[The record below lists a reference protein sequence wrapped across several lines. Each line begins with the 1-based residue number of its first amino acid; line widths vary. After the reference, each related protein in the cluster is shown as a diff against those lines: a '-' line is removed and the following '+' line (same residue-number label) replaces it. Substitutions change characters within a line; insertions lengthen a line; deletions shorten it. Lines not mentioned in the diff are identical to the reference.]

1 MKRLL
6 AIIFLAV
13 VLFGAYWFFFKK
25 DSHPSEAKQ
34 HAIKIKKH
42 SEEFNQSIA
51 NALNEYF
58 NLRNAF
64 ADGDTVKI
72 KAQVPKFNASVDS
85 IKLDDLKKD
94 DSLILA
100 SVQQQVSDIKA
111 NADDIL
117 LQKDITE
124 MREDFR
130 KPHFLK
136 YGYKLFPQG
145 CFQLR
150 LECFNEFRVRC
161 IDFGI
166 GEGLFRRAVGEGV
179 RQAFLSLGNIFSA
192 EHVKQF
198 HVFEI
203 RGLGLLYDL

>member
-25 DSHPSEAKQ
+25 DSHPSEPKQ
-34 HAIKIKKH
+34 EAIKIKKH

-51 NALNEYF
+51 NALNGYF
-58 NLRNAF
+58 NMSNAF
-64 ADGDTVKI
+64 ADGDTIKI

-111 NADDIL
+111 NANDIL

-130 KPHFLK
+130 MVSENLYPFLRTIA
-136 YGYKLFPQG
+136 YEGSKLYWQNCPTAFGQDKEGSWLSNSSEIINPYLG
-145 CFQLR
+145 KSHP
-150 LECFNEFRVRC
+150 EC
-161 IDFGI
+161 
-166 GEGLFRRAVGEGV
+166 GELKD
-179 RQAFLSLGNIFSA
+179 SL
-192 EHVKQF
+192 Q
-198 HVFEI
+198 
-203 RGLGLLYDL
+203 

>member
-25 DSHPSEAKQ
+25 DSHPSEPKQ
-34 HAIKIKKH
+34 EAIKIKKH

-58 NLRNAF
+58 NMRNAF
-64 ADGDTVKI
+64 ADGDTAKI

-130 KPHFLK
+130 MVSENLYPFLRTIA
-136 YGYKLFPQG
+136 YEGPKLYWQNCPTAFGQDKEGSWLSNSSEIINPYLG
-145 CFQLR
+145 KNHT
-150 LECFNEFRVRC
+150 EC
-161 IDFGI
+161 
-166 GEGLFRRAVGEGV
+166 GEIKD
-179 RQAFLSLGNIFSA
+179 SL
-192 EHVKQF
+192 Q
-198 HVFEI
+198 
-203 RGLGLLYDL
+203 

>member
-25 DSHPSEAKQ
+25 DSHTSEPKQ
-34 HAIKIKKH
+34 EAIKIKKH
-42 SEEFNQSIA
+42 SEEFNQSIS

-58 NLRNAF
+58 NMRNAF
-64 ADGDTVKI
+64 ADGDTAKI
-72 KAQVPKFNASVDS
+72 KAQAPKFNASIDS

-111 NADDIL
+111 NANDIL

-130 KPHFLK
+130 MVSENLYPFLRTIA
-136 YGYKLFPQG
+136 YEGPKLYWQNCPTAFGQDREGSWLSNSSEIINPYLG
-145 CFQLR
+145 KNHS
-150 LECFNEFRVRC
+150 EC
-161 IDFGI
+161 
-166 GEGLFRRAVGEGV
+166 GELKD
-179 RQAFLSLGNIFSA
+179 SL
-192 EHVKQF
+192 Q
-198 HVFEI
+198 
-203 RGLGLLYDL
+203 

>member
-25 DSHPSEAKQ
+25 DSHPSEPKQ
-34 HAIKIKKH
+34 EAIKIKKH

-58 NLRNAF
+58 NMRNAF
-64 ADGDTVKI
+64 ADGDTAKI

-111 NADDIL
+111 NADDIS

-130 KPHFLK
+130 MVSENLYPFLRTIA
-136 YGYKLFPQG
+136 YEGPKLYWQNCPTAFGQDKEGSWLSNSSEIINPYLG
-145 CFQLR
+145 KNHT
-150 LECFNEFRVRC
+150 EC
-161 IDFGI
+161 
-166 GEGLFRRAVGEGV
+166 GEIKD
-179 RQAFLSLGNIFSA
+179 SL
-192 EHVKQF
+192 Q
-198 HVFEI
+198 
-203 RGLGLLYDL
+203 

>member
-25 DSHPSEAKQ
+25 DSHPSEPKQ
-34 HAIKIKKH
+34 EAIKIKKH

-58 NLRNAF
+58 NMRNAF
-64 ADGDTVKI
+64 ADGDTAKI

-124 MREDFR
+124 MREHFR
-130 KPHFLK
+130 MVSENLYPFLRTIA
-136 YGYKLFPQG
+136 YEGPKLYWQNCPTAFGQDKEGSWLSNSSEIINPYLG
-145 CFQLR
+145 KNHT
-150 LECFNEFRVRC
+150 EC
-161 IDFGI
+161 
-166 GEGLFRRAVGEGV
+166 GEIKD
-179 RQAFLSLGNIFSA
+179 SL
-192 EHVKQF
+192 Q
-198 HVFEI
+198 
-203 RGLGLLYDL
+203 

>member
-25 DSHPSEAKQ
+25 NSHPSEPKQ
-34 HAIKIKKH
+34 EAIKIKKH

-58 NLRNAF
+58 NMRNSF
-64 ADGDTVKI
+64 ADGDTAKI

-117 LQKDITE
+117 LQKDVTE

-130 KPHFLK
+130 MVSENLYPFLRTIA
-136 YGYKLFPQG
+136 YEGPKLYWQNCPTAFGQDKEGSWLSNSSEIINPYLG
-145 CFQLR
+145 KNHT
-150 LECFNEFRVRC
+150 EC
-161 IDFGI
+161 
-166 GEGLFRRAVGEGV
+166 GEIKD
-179 RQAFLSLGNIFSA
+179 SL
-192 EHVKQF
+192 Q
-198 HVFEI
+198 
-203 RGLGLLYDL
+203 